1 MRHAVILSSFM
12 LVAAAAFMSCRPEQ
26 TTSQNGTGSANSG
39 SSDVRTTLPTGS
51 SIDITL
57 GTALTSETAHVGNAW
72 SGSTRS
78 ASVVDG
84 RNVIPA
90 GSSVRGTISGVT
102 PAKKGD
108 RAMLDLA
115 LTSFT
120 VGDRDYPVHGT
131 MESVIAGSTRARNL
145 GVIGGAAVAG
155 AVIGHQ
161 FSHSDKGTLVGGLIG
176 AGAATG
182 VVSQTDGYQVVLKQG
197 TPLTFT
203 TSVAVAVRM

>member
-1 MRHAVILSSFM
+1 MRHTLILTGFM
-12 LVAAAAFMSCRPEQ
+12 LVAAGTFMGCKQEQ
-26 TTSQNGTGSANSG
+26 MASQNGTVHTNHL
-39 SSDVRTTLPTGS
+39 TLPTGS
-51 SIDITL
+51 TIDITL
-57 GTALTSETAHVGNAW
+57 GTALTSETANVGNTW
-72 SGSTRS
+72 SGSTSS

-102 PAKKGD
+102 PAKQGD

-120 VGDRDYPVHGT
+120 VGDHDYPVHGT
-131 MESVIAGSTRARNL
+131 MESVVAGSTRARNL

-155 AVIGHQ
+155 AIIGHQ
-161 FSHSDKGTLVGGLIG
+161 VNNSDKGTLVGGLIG

-182 VVSQTDGYQVVLKQG
+182 AVSQTKGYQVVLKQG

-203 TSVAVAVRM
+203 TREDVAVRM